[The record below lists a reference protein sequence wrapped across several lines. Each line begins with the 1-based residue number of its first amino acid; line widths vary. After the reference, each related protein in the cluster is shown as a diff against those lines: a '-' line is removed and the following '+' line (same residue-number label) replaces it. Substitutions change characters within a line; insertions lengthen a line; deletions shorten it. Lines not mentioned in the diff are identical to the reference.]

1 MGDTKRGSCVPILYV
16 ILVSWNSKEKA
27 ISAQPLVAFLRRL
40 EEKMKTKIRETISGT
55 EYWDSEEM
63 KTISVPKDEKPDF
76 DLKDDLENKEP
87 DDLQNQDK
95 ESSDDDQDKIDLKSM
110 TVEDLK
116 KYAKDHDVEIPKDV
130 KKKID
135 IIELLL

>member
-1 MGDTKRGSCVPILYV
+1 MRNCKKEVPSKDGVSCIE
-16 ILVSWNSKEKA
+16 N
-27 ISAQPLVAFLRRL
+27 L

-87 DDLQNQDK
+87 DDLQNQNK

>member
-1 MGDTKRGSCVPILYV
+1 MGSFVPIWYG

-27 ISAQPLVAFLRRL
+27 ISAQPLVAFLRKL

-110 TVEDLK
+110 TLEDLK

>member
-1 MGDTKRGSCVPILYV
+1 
-16 ILVSWNSKEKA
+16 
-27 ISAQPLVAFLRRL
+27 
-40 EEKMKTKIRETISGT
+40 MKTKIRETISGT

-87 DDLQNQDK
+87 

>member
-1 MGDTKRGSCVPILYV
+1 MRNCKKEVPSKDGVSCIE
-16 ILVSWNSKEKA
+16 N
-27 ISAQPLVAFLRRL
+27 L

-55 EYWDSEEM
+55 EYCDSEEM
-63 KTISVPKDEKPDF
+63 KTISVSKDEKQDF

-110 TVEDLK
+110 AVEDLK

-135 IIELLL
+135 IIELLS